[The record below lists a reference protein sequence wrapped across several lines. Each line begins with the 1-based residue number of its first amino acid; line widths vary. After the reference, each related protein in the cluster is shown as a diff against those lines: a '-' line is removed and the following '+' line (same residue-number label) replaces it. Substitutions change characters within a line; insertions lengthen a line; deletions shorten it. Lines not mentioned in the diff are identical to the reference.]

1 MATHTLL
8 TPKIWLDGYALNPRI
23 FSTSQE
29 YSCDTQ
35 DDTAFGTTGVRSTAA
50 GMLTH
55 RYVDQAYHSA
65 GSGTDVDDVLFSRV
79 GTGAIVRT
87 VAPVAGVEGEY
98 AYTTQILQARY
109 NPFDGGSVGE
119 MHATSFEGQND
130 GTPLVRGTILNNASE
145 VGTGAGTAFQVGA
158 LSATQ
163 IGYAAL
169 HITDPVALTSI
180 DVKIESD
187 DVEGFGGTPED
198 QITFTQQTAAGSE
211 WQTVAGAVTDDW
223 WRINVTAL
231 VGTSCTVV
239 VVLGI
244 L

>member
-8 TPKIWLDGYALNPRI
+8 TPKIWLDGFALNPRI
-23 FSTSQE
+23 FSTAQD
-29 YSCDTQ
+29 YSCAEI
-35 DDTAFGTTGVRSTAA
+35 DDTAFGTTGTRSTAA

-87 VAPVAGVEGEY
+87 VAPLTGAEGEA
-98 AYTTQILQARY
+98 AYTTRILQARY

-130 GTPLVRGTILNNASE
+130 GTPLVRGTVLNFATENT
-145 VGTGAGTAFQVGA
+145 TGAGTAFQVGA
-158 LSATQ
+158 ISATQ

-169 HITDPVALTSI
+169 HITDPVSLTDI

-187 DVEGFGGTPED
+187 SAENFGASPED
-198 QITFTQQTAAGSE
+198 QITFTQQTGAGSD

-223 WRINVTAL
+223 WRINVTGL
-231 VGTSCTVV
+231 TGTSAIVV
-239 VVLGI
+239 VVFGI